1 MRESLRPHWYRVIW
15 ELGRLRA
22 YYCRATARCEKV
34 IIAWTALGDVLRL
47 RIDDEKA
54 AFEYEREKAM
64 LMCAWDECM
73 YHTQQPLV
81 TTRACKGCGEV
92 VSTAH
97 SLSYR
102 GVLTSCRSDTARAN
116 VRSGKSSNRCLTSSC

>member
-47 RIDDEKA
+47 RIADEKA
-54 AFEYEREKAM
+54 AFEYEREKAT

-73 YHTQQPLV
+73 YHTQRPLV

-92 VSTAH
+92 RYCS
-97 SLSYR
+97 R
-102 GVLTSCRSDTARAN
+102 ECQ
-116 VRSGKSSNRCLTSSC
+116 VRDWKQGHRNHCKRLKTGK